1 MKRLNKLVMLSILSL
16 LLIQLVSAVN
26 LEVNKT
32 DKGSVVIA
40 ELNNPAIFQFDIN
53 NLGARDNF
61 EIYTLLGVS
70 FSPRGTFEL
79 PQGKNTF
86 EIKAYPNAE
95 LRKNTGFF
103 TFEYQLRGQDSG
115 IFKDTL
121 TLKIV
126 HMANIFEVTA
136 TDIIPGDNNAFVS
149 LVNLEN
155 TNIENLSLHLSSAFF
170 DESKIVTLKPFET
183 INVGVVIDKDKILG
197 LSAGQY
203 PYTVDFGLSDSTSR
217 LEGKLNYIE
226 RAEVRETSVTNG
238 AIIRETTITKTN
250 TGNIKSQAVIEINRD
265 ILSRLFT
272 TFSENP
278 AKSEKKGLLVTYSWE
293 KTLNPGE
300 KYSVSVK
307 TNYTFSLIL
316 IILIV
321 AIALIAKIYSIT
333 PIVLD
338 KKVSFVKTKG
348 GEFALKVR
356 VHVKAKKHADNIQI
370 IDRLPGMTKLFERFG
385 SKPDKIDLAT
395 GRLFFNIPHLN
406 AGEERVFSYII
417 FSKVAVV
424 GRFELPAAMAIYEK
438 DGKTLEVNSNRAF
451 FVSDTFARNEDMI

>member
-1 MKRLNKLVMLSILSL
+1 MVLLGMLSV
-16 LLIQLVSAVN
+16 LLIQLVFAAN
-26 LEVNKT
+26 LEVKKI
-32 DKGSVVIA
+32 DKGSVVIS
-40 ELNNPAIFQFDIN
+40 ELNNPALFQFDIT
-53 NLGARDNF
+53 NLEAKDNF

-79 PQGKNTF
+79 PQGKSTL
-86 EIKAYPNAE
+86 EVKAYPNAE
-95 LRKNTGFF
+95 LRKNSGFF

-121 TLKIV
+121 TIKIV
-126 HMANIFEVTA
+126 RIGSIFEVNVG
-136 TDIIPGDNNAFVS
+136 DIIPGDNEAKIT

-155 TNIENLSLHLSSAFF
+155 TNIDNLSIGLNSVFF
-170 DESKIVTLKPFET
+170 DENKLVSLRPYEQVSLIVKI
-183 INVGVVIDKDKILG
+183 NKDKILG

-203 PYTVDFGLSDSTSR
+203 PYAVNFDLSGATSK

-226 RAEVRETSVTNG
+226 RAEIRESSITNG
-238 AIIRETTITKTN
+238 AIIRETTIIKTN
-250 TGNIKSQAVIEINRD
+250 TGNVKSEAVVEVSRD

-272 TFSENP
+272 TFSEVP
-278 AKSEKKGLLVTYSWE
+278 MKSEKKRFAVKYSWQ

-307 TNYTFSLIL
+307 TNYTFSLIIL
-316 IILIV
+316 ILIV
-321 AIALIAKIYSIT
+321 AIAFVVKVFSIT
-333 PIVLD
+333 SIVLE
-338 KKVSFVKTKG
+338 KKVSFIRTKG

-356 VHVKAKKHADNIQI
+356 VHVKAKKHADNIQV
-370 IDRLPGMTKLFERFG
+370 IDRLPGMTKLYERFG
-385 SKPDKIDLAT
+385 SKPDKIDLST
-395 GRLFFNIPHLN
+395 GRMFFNIPHLN

-438 DGKTLEVNSNRAF
+438 EGKTLEVNSNRAF
-451 FVSDTFARNEDMI
+451 FVSDTFARNEDMV

>member
-1 MKRLNKLVMLSILSL
+1 M
-16 LLIQLVSAVN
+16 LLIQLVCAVD

-32 DKGSVVIA
+32 DKGSVVIS

-61 EIYTLLGVS
+61 EIYTLLGIS

-79 PQGKNTF
+79 SQGKN
-86 EIKAYPNAE
+86 ILDVRAYPNAE
-95 LRKNTGFF
+95 IRKNTGFF
-103 TFEYQLRGQDSG
+103 TFEYQLRGQDTG
-115 IFKDTL
+115 IFKDTM
-121 TLKIV
+121 TIKIV
-126 HMANIFEVTA
+126 HIANIFEVTA
-136 TDIIPGDNNAFVS
+136 GDITPGDNEAFVS

-170 DESKIVTLKPFET
+170 DENKVVSLKPFEE
-183 INVGVVIDKDKILG
+183 INVSVVIDKDKILG
-197 LSAGQY
+197 LTAGQY
-203 PYTVDFGLSDSTSR
+203 PYSVDFDLSGATSK

-226 RAEVRETSVTNG
+226 RAEVRESSVSNG
-238 AIIRETTITKTN
+238 VIIRETSITKTN
-250 TGNIKSQAVIEINRD
+250 TGNIKSQAVVEVNRD

-272 TFSENP
+272 TFSEAP
-278 AKSEKKGLLVTYSWE
+278 AKSEKKGLVVKYSWE

-307 TNYTFSLIL
+307 TNYTFSLIIL
-316 IILIV
+316 ILIV
-321 AIALIAKIYSIT
+321 VIVFVAKIFSIT
-333 PIVLD
+333 PLVLE
-338 KKVSFVKTKG
+338 KKVSFVRTRG

-370 IDRLPGMTKLFERFG
+370 VDRLPGMTKLYEKFG
-385 SKPDKIDLAT
+385 SKPDRIDHAT
-395 GRLFFNIPHLN
+395 GRMFFTIPHLN

-424 GRFELPAAMAIYEK
+424 GRFELPAAMAVYEK
-438 DGKTLEVNSNRAF
+438 EGKTMEISSNRAF
-451 FVSDTFARNEDMI
+451 FVSDTFARNEDMV